1 MNRAWRSLQAGSGFS
16 VHHRFPVI
24 REPDA
29 SSARGT
35 GDREV
40 ALSGR
45 QKVSQVPEEWLKVS
59 ASGISVKTVP

>member
-1 MNRAWRSLQAGSGFS
+1 MNRAWRSLQAGIGFDVHRRFS
-16 VHHRFPVI
+16 VN

-40 ALSGR
+40 ALPGR
-45 QKVSQVPEEWLKVS
+45 QKVSQVPKEWLKVS
-59 ASGISVKTVP
+59 ASGS